1 MDRDMHHYTTKSL
14 NINILLICYCYC
26 LTFVIPNKHC
36 GCDISV
42 PFNIHNET
50 TKRIDISNKLY
61 QNNYN
66 AITHQAYIK
75 NNLI

>member
-1 MDRDMHHYTTKSL
+1 MHHYTTKSL

-26 LTFVIPNKHC
+26 LNFVIPNKHC
-36 GCDISV
+36 GCDICV

-61 QNNYN
+61 
-66 AITHQAYIK
+66 
-75 NNLI
+75 

>member
-1 MDRDMHHYTTKSL
+1 MDRDMPHYTTKSL

-42 PFNIHNET
+42 PFNINNET

-61 QNNYN
+61 
-66 AITHQAYIK
+66 
-75 NNLI
+75 